1 MIPTI
6 ETERLI
12 LREHRLSDFED
23 YCEMW
28 RDPDVVR
35 FIGGSPL
42 SRQGAWARL
51 LRHAGVWHYMGFGF
65 FAIEEKSTGHFVGEA
80 GFQEL
85 RRDIE
90 PSMEGTL
97 EAGWGLV
104 PSAQGWGYATEVM
117 TALFGWADETF
128 PHMRRTCLI
137 DPDNLASIRVAQR
150 FGFTQL
156 ARVSYQGEPSIIF
169 ERAAPSAR

>member
-35 FIGGSPL
+35 FLGGAPL
-42 SRQGAWARL
+42 SREEAWQRL

-65 FAIEEKSTGHFVGEA
+65 FAIEEKSTGHFMGEA
-80 GFQEL
+80 GFHEM

-90 PSMEGTL
+90 PRIEGTL

-104 PSAQGWGYATEVM
+104 PSAQGWGYATEAM
-117 TALFGWADETF
+117 TGLFGWADTAF
-128 PHMRRTCLI
+128 PDLTRTCVI
-137 DPDNLASIRVAQR
+137 HADNLSSMRVAQR
-150 FGFTQL
+150 FGFTQV
-156 ARVSYQGEPSIIF
+156 ARTSYHGEPTVIF